1 MEDWHFAMQL
11 NQANAI
17 RFGLLHMRSE
27 YPRCMGSVVWQ
38 LNDCWPVTSWA
49 AIDGKGR
56 EKPLYFSIA
65 QSYEPVLV
73 TITGANPSLMV
84 NLINNSLGDL
94 NGQLSLKLLDYSGK
108 VLAEHSQQVEA
119 KASAKE
125 SIAIPAGLLPKDE
138 LAKSVLVA
146 DFERARANHFFA
158 DYKHSALEAPAIET
172 KLTKTENGL
181 KVAVTAKNLIRDL
194 VLMIDK
200 LDPEASVDTGLVT
213 LLPGETHNFEVTTK
227 KPLSEA
233 ELTSARVLRS
243 ANQLVVSAK

>member
-1 MEDWHFAMQL
+1 
-11 NQANAI
+11 
-17 RFGLLHMRSE
+17 
-27 YPRCMGSVVWQ
+27 MGSVVWQ

-65 QSYEPVLV
+65 QSYEPVLL
-73 TITGANPSLMV
+73 TITGASPSLMA
-84 NLINNSLGDL
+84 NLINNSLEDL
-94 NGQLSLKLLDYSGK
+94 SGQLSLKLLDYSGK

-146 DFERARANHFFA
+146 DFERARATHFFA
-158 DYKHSALEAPAIET
+158 DYKHSALEAPAIEA

-181 KVAVTAKNLIRDL
+181 RVAVTAKNLIRDL
-194 VLMIDK
+194 VLMVDK

-213 LLPGETHNFEVTTK
+213 LLPGETHNFEVATK
-227 KPLSEA
+227 KSLSEA